1 MNHRMFFST
10 VLASCTMLISGTA
23 SAQGM
28 TWQGVM
34 EGGPMGG
41 ADTSYT
47 YYMPGKIRIA
57 NPARHDVIIMRMDK
71 EKMIHMNTEDH
82 TYYEMTFDELQG
94 MMQEMNS
101 AVDEQMAEMKEKMST
116 MSEEQR
122 KMMEGMMS
130 RFNLAGQGKLEFKKT
145 NEQKSISGY
154 PCTKCVVT
162 NNGEVTFTM
171 WVTKKVDGFEAMA
184 KDMKQVGQRMA
195 AMMPRAGTA
204 MVEAMKN
211 LDGFPMQ
218 TEIMG
223 MTSTVSHIQKRQT
236 AASEFEVPSGYKME
250 KPKGLEKMRKRSE

>member
-10 VLASCTMLISGTA
+10 VLASCAMLMSGTA
-23 SAQGM
+23 FAQGM

-34 EGGPMGG
+34 EGGPLGG

-47 YYMPGKIRIA
+47 YYMPGMIRIA
-57 NPARHDVIIMRMDK
+57 NPARHDVVIIRMDK

-82 TYYEMTFDELQG
+82 TYYEMTFDELQA
-94 MMQEMNS
+94 MMQELNG
-101 AVDEQMAEMKEKMST
+101 AVDERMAKMKKEMEG

-130 RFNLAGQGKLEFKKT
+130 HLNLTGQGKLEFKKT
-145 NEQKSISGY
+145 GEQKSISGY
-154 PCTKCVVT
+154 PCTKSVVT
-162 NNGEVTFTM
+162 SNDEVAFTM
-171 WVTKKVDGFEAMA
+171 WVTKKVDGFESMA

-204 MVEAMKN
+204 MAEAMKN

-218 TEIMG
+218 TEILG

-236 AASEFEVPSGYKME
+236 AASEFEVPSGYTME